1 MKNCN
6 FEDDIHTL
14 LAASNLGGQHFP
26 RHIPRQFLCS
36 LGLAGLRAGMRVIGV
51 ETRTH
56 GVGAV
61 AVLALV
67 ARGGRQC

>member
-1 MKNCN
+1 MQ
-6 FEDDIHTL
+6 IGTL
-14 LAASNLGGQHFP
+14 CRGQHFP

-36 LGLAGLRAGMRVIGV
+36 LGLARLRAGMRVIGV
-51 ETRTH
+51 ENRTH

-67 ARGGRQC
+67 ARGMDVDSGDNVDGP